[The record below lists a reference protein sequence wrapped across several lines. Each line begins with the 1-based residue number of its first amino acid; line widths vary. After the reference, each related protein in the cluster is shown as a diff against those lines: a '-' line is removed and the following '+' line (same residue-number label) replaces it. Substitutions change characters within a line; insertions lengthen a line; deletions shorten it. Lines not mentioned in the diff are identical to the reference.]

1 MNGLPFHAG
10 ELIAQTRFNENWDDS
25 RAQKLGRIIGDS
37 LDERMA
43 LFIEGLS
50 FFFLA
55 TADSEGHCDCS
66 FKGSEPGPDGGLLPV
81 ALVTGPQQLILPDF
95 SGNRM
100 FNSLGNILV
109 NPHVGMIF
117 IDFASQ
123 TRLRVNG
130 KAAILE
136 DRDGSVWH
144 SRWPQAQRAVEV
156 TVEQVY
162 WNCSKR
168 IPRRP

>member
-1 MNGLPFHAG
+1 VTDLPFHDG
-10 ELIAQTRFNENWDDS
+10 ELTAQMRFNENWDEG
-25 RAQKLGRIIGDS
+25 RAHKLGRIIGNS

-43 LFIEGLS
+43 WFIESLP

-55 TADSEGHCDCS
+55 TSDKQGHCDCS
-66 FKGSEPGPDGGLLPV
+66 FKGSEPGPDGRPLPV
-81 ALVTGPQQLILPDF
+81 ALVTGPQQLLLPDF

-130 KAAILE
+130 AAAILE
-136 DRDGSVWH
+136 DENGSVWH

-168 IPRRP
+168 IPQHP